1 MPITDKLSGNAQFAY
16 TDTKIFAA
24 TANVRWNPVK
34 DFMLQPEVSYT
45 NWDAADTDEL
55 AGILRFERKF

>member
-1 MPITDKLSGNAQFAY
+1 LEPGQDLLI
-16 TDTKIFAA
+16 
-24 TANVRWNPVK
+24 
-34 DFMLQPEVSYT
+34 QPEVSYT